1 MERQKRL
8 IDYEEIMKLFDQQYK
23 ETALLIRAGEKH
35 LDNLAEGFLEA
46 GEVIRK
52 LSIVDAVEVIRC
64 KDCEFFHSY
73 KDNCKDAGTCC
84 ERLDIYGVRPDGF
97 CNEGKKCKR

>member
-1 MERQKRL
+1 MEKQKRL
-8 IDYEEIMKLFDQQYK
+8 IDYEEVMKLFDKQYK
-23 ETALLIRAGEKH
+23 ETAQLIRTGEKH

-52 LSIVDAVEVIRC
+52 LPIVDAVRVIRC
-64 KDCEFFHSY
+64 KDCYYFHEY
-73 KDNCKDAGTCC
+73 EDEETYC
-84 ERLDIYGVRPDGF
+84 EQMDTYRVMPDGF